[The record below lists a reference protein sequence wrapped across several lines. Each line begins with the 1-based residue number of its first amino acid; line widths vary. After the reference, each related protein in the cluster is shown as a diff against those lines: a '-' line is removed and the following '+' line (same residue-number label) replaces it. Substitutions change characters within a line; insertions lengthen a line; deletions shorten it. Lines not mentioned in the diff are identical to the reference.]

1 MKLAWSTL
9 NFFQKLRHRWQAG
22 RLRKHYPQCMSIC
35 ALANEGVLM
44 APLPL
49 LARMALLAAMASKML
64 MEKLMAPMTRILA
77 ASIKRL
83 FQE

>member
-1 MKLAWSTL
+1 
-9 NFFQKLRHRWQAG
+9 
-22 RLRKHYPQCMSIC
+22 
-35 ALANEGVLM
+35 
-44 APLPL
+44 
-49 LARMALLAAMASKML
+49 MALLAAMASKML